1 MKAYYVVS
9 SNINCL
15 GYQRGRLFVRFN
27 SGQTYSYD
35 KVPFPVFRTLKES
48 DSVGNAFH
56 RLVRGHYPYQKL
68 EQDPFGDTPN
78 PLKGMGIP
86 ATKFK
91 AAH

>member
-1 MKAYYVVS
+1 MRLIGWLTVKLSGAEMRAHYVVS

-15 GYQRGRLFVRFN
+15 GYQRGKLFVRFN

-48 DSVGNAFH
+48 DSVGSAFH
-56 RLVRGHYPYQKL
+56 RLVRGHFPYHKL
-68 EQDPFGDTPN
+68 EQDPFV
-78 PLKGMGIP
+78 
-86 ATKFK
+86 K

>member
-1 MKAYYVVS
+1 MKAHYVVS

-48 DSVGNAFH
+48 DSVGNTFH
-56 RLVRGHYPYQKL
+56 RLVRGHFPYHKL
-68 EQDPFGDTPN
+68 EQDPFV
-78 PLKGMGIP
+78 
-86 ATKFK
+86 K